1 MHDRISVNS
10 ICFPGASLADLSR
23 YWGKL
28 GAGRVSFVSSQLPED
43 DLGTVQSLLAVGG
56 HRVET
61 ITHVFADTLV
71 AHEEG
76 WHEARTRLSRLINTA
91 REIGARS
98 IYMLTG
104 GRGAMSWEEAA
115 AAFSAAVAP
124 CVAEAHAAG
133 VALAVEN
140 ALPLLAH
147 VHMAHSLR
155 DAITLA
161 EMAGIGVCI
170 DIFGCW
176 TEAGL
181 DALIERAVP
190 RCAVVQ
196 VSDYVLGDRSLPA
209 RAVPTDDVI
218 PLAHIL
224 GRLLTA
230 GYANQFDLE
239 LIGPRIDAE
248 GRIKA
253 VRRSADRLDEI
264 LRELLDGFQ
273 R

>member
-10 ICFPGASLADLSR
+10 ICFPDASLADLAR
-23 YWGKL
+23 HWREL
-28 GAGRVSFVSSQLPED
+28 GAGRVSFVSSQLSDD
-43 DLGTVQSLLAVGG
+43 DLGAVQSLLAVGG

-61 ITHVFADTLV
+61 ITHVFTDTLV
-71 AHEEG
+71 THKEG

-91 REIGARS
+91 RKIGARS

-115 AAFSAAVAP
+115 DVFSAAVAP
-124 CVAEAHAAG
+124 CVAEARAAG

-161 EMAGIGVCI
+161 EMAGIGLCI

-209 RAVPTDDVI
+209 RAVPGDGVI
-218 PLAHIL
+218 QLTHIVE
-224 GRLLTA
+224 RLLTA

-248 GRIKA
+248 GHLEAARRAA
-253 VRRSADRLDEI
+253 VNVGRI
-264 LRELLDGFQ
+264 LRGMGVH
-273 R
+273 

>member
-10 ICFPGASLADLSR
+10 ICFPDASLADLARS
-23 YWGKL
+23 WGEL
-28 GAGRVSFVSSQLPED
+28 GASRVSFVSSQLSDD

-61 ITHVFADTLV
+61 ITHIFTDTLV
-71 AHEEG
+71 AHNEG
-76 WHEARTRLSRLINTA
+76 CREARTRLSRLIDTA
-91 REIGARS
+91 HKIGARS

-115 AAFSAAVAP
+115 DVFSAAVAP

-155 DAITLA
+155 DAIALA

-209 RAVPTDDVI
+209 RAVPTDGVI
-218 PLAHIL
+218 PLTHIVEH
-224 GRLLTA
+224 LLTA

-248 GRIKA
+248 GHLEA
-253 VRRSADRLDEI
+253 ARRAALNLGKM
-264 LRELLDGFQ
+264 LRGMGV
-273 R
+273 